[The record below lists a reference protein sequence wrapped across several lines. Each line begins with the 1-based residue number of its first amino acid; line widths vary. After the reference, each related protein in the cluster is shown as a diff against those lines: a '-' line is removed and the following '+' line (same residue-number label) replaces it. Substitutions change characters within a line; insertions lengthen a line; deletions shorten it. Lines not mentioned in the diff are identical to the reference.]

1 MDSSK
6 RQFLQQLGVLTAGA
20 SLVPLAQAKFPL
32 SPERHGGSAQRRYAM
47 LSICAAASAARPV
60 PSAAR

>member
-20 SLVPLAQAKFPL
+20 SLVPLAEAKFPF
-32 SPERHGGSAQRRYAM
+32 SPERHEGSPDTATPC
-47 LSICAAASAARPV
+47 LSTCGVVSAVSPV
-60 PSAAR
+60 P